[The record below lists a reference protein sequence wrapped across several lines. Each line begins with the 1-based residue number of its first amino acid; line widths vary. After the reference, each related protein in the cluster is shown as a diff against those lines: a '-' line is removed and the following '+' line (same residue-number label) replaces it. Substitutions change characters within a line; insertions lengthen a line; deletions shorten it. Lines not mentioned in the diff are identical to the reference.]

1 MYLGT
6 RVTPI
11 IVMVIIIGVIV
22 GGVVLYNYMASQSG
36 TITTTL
42 TETTTVTKYST
53 VTITAGSNVTS
64 TATLVKTT
72 TATVTTTIPVTIIK
86 TVTVTTL
93 PPQPPKTTTTTTAP
107 GEVRG
112 ENFTVDNV
120 QVYSTTTSL
129 GLIGLKT
136 PKPMVLLKIPKNTAM
151 EDIMN
156 RLNQL
161 VTEGV
166 QVSSNMSVSISQA
179 YDPAI
184 VVMLSRGTPCTMYRV
199 IVNDG
204 NASDG
209 RISLTIQKY
218 STADYCIQVVPK
230 DNLYI
235 GIIVLRNLQVGQY
248 VVDVT
253 LDYGTT
259 RTQYTL
265 DISYS

>member
-1 MYLGT
+1 MYLGA
-6 RVTPI
+6 RITPI
-11 IVMVIIIGVIV
+11 IVMVVVIAVVV
-22 GGVVLYNYMASQSG
+22 GGVLLYNHIVSQSN
-36 TITTTL
+36 TTTTTL

-53 VTITAGSNVTS
+53 ITITAGSNVTS

-93 PPQPPKTTTTTTAP
+93 PPQPPKTTTTTTIS
-107 GEVRG
+107 EETKG
-112 ENFTVDNV
+112 ENFTVGNV
-120 QVYSTTTSL
+120 QVYSTATSF
-129 GLIGLKT
+129 GLIGGKA
-136 PKPMVLLKIPKNTAM
+136 PKPMILLKVPKDIAI
-151 EDIMN
+151 EDIMSK
-156 RLNQL
+156 LNQL
-161 VTEGV
+161 ITEGI
-166 QVSSNMSVSISQA
+166 QVSSNISISIPQA

-184 VVMLSRGTPCTMYRV
+184 VVMLPRGTPCTMYKV

-209 RISLTIQKY
+209 KISLTIQKY

-230 DNLYI
+230 DNLYV

-253 LDYGTT
+253 LDRGTT
-259 RTQYTL
+259 RTHYML
-265 DISYS
+265 NISYS

>member
-6 RVTPI
+6 RITPI
-11 IVMVIIIGVIV
+11 IVMAIVIGVVV
-22 GGVVLYNYMASQSG
+22 GGVVLYNYMVSQGG

-42 TETTTVTKYST
+42 TETSTVTKYST
-53 VTITAGSNVTS
+53 VTITAGGNVTS

-93 PPQPPKTTTTTTAP
+93 PPQPSKTTTTAP
-107 GEVRG
+107 GEIKG
-112 ENFTVDNV
+112 ENFTVGNV

-129 GLIGLKT
+129 GLIEVKT
-136 PKPMVLLKIPKNTAM
+136 PKSMVLLRVPKSSTI

-156 RLNQL
+156 KLNQL
-161 VTEGV
+161 IAEGI
-166 QVSSNMSVSISQA
+166 QVSSNISVSIPQS

-184 VVMLSRGTPCTMYRV
+184 AVMLSRGTPCTMYRV
-199 IVNDG
+199 VVSDG
-204 NASDG
+204 DASDG

-230 DNLYI
+230 DNLYV

-253 LDYGTT
+253 LDYGTSK
-259 RTQYTL
+259 TQYML
-265 DISYS
+265 SISYS

>member
-6 RVTPI
+6 RIAPI
-11 IVMVIIIGVIV
+11 IVMVVIIGVVV
-22 GGVVLYNYMASQSG
+22 GGVVLYNYMLSQSS
-36 TITTTL
+36 TLTTTL
-42 TETTTVTKYST
+42 TETTTITRYST
-53 VTITAGSNVTS
+53 VTITAGSNITS

-93 PPQPPKTTTTTTAP
+93 PSQPPKTTTTTP
-107 GEVRG
+107 GKIKG
-112 ENFTVDNV
+112 ENFTVGNV
-120 QVYSTTTSL
+120 QVYSTTTSS
-129 GLIGLKT
+129 GLIGVEL
-136 PKPMVLLKIPKNTAM
+136 PKPMVLLKIPRNIAIK
-151 EDIMN
+151 DVMN

-161 VTEGV
+161 VAEGIRV
-166 QVSSNMSVSISQA
+166 YSNMSISISQK

-184 VVMLSRGTPCTMYRV
+184 VVMLPRGTPCTMYRV

-204 NASDG
+204 DASDG
-209 RISLTIQKY
+209 KISLIIQKY
-218 STADYCIQVVPK
+218 STADYCIEVVPK

-248 VVDVT
+248 VVNVT

-259 RTQYTL
+259 KAHYTL
-265 DISYS
+265 DVSYS

>member
-6 RVTPI
+6 RITPI
-11 IVMVIIIGVIV
+11 IVMVIVIGVAV
-22 GGVVLYNYMASQSG
+22 GGVVLYNYLASQSN

-42 TETTTVTKYST
+42 TGTTTVTKYST
-53 VTITAGSNVTS
+53 ITITAGSNVTS

-72 TATVTTTIPVTIIK
+72 TATVTTTIPVTIIR

-93 PPQPPKTTTTTTAP
+93 PPQPPKTTTTTTP
-107 GEVRG
+107 GEIRG
-112 ENFTVDNV
+112 ENFTMGNV
-120 QVYSTTTSL
+120 QVYSITTSL
-129 GLIGLKT
+129 GLIDTKT
-136 PKPMVLLKIPKNTAM
+136 PKPMVLLRIPKNTAM

-156 RLNQL
+156 KLNQL
-161 VTEGV
+161 IAEGM
-166 QVSSNMSVSISQA
+166 QISSNISVSIPQI

-248 VVDVT
+248 IVDVT

-259 RTQYTL
+259 KTQYTL
-265 DISYS
+265 NISYS

>member
-72 TATVTTTIPVTIIK
+72 TATVTTTIPVTIIS

-93 PPQPPKTTTTTTAP
+93 PPQPPKTTTTTTP
-107 GEVRG
+107 GEAG
-112 ENFTVDNV
+112 ENFTVGNV

>member
-1 MYLGT
+1 M
-6 RVTPI
+6 
-11 IVMVIIIGVIV
+11 
-22 GGVVLYNYMASQSG
+22 
-36 TITTTL
+36 
-42 TETTTVTKYST
+42 
-53 VTITAGSNVTS
+53 
-64 TATLVKTT
+64 
-72 TATVTTTIPVTIIK
+72 PVTIIR

-93 PPQPPKTTTTTTAP
+93 PPQPPKTTTTTTTP
-107 GEVRG
+107 GEAG
-112 ENFTVDNV
+112 ENFTVGNV

-129 GLIGLKT
+129 GLIGVKT

-156 RLNQL
+156 KLNQL
-161 VTEGV
+161 VTEGI
-166 QVSSNMSVSISQA
+166 QVSSNMSVSIPQA

-230 DNLYI
+230 DNLYV

-259 RTQYTL
+259 KTQYTL